1 MLAVLI
7 RPLIRPLVQTTWLH
21 FHEVASRTVTS
32 LDGLYR
38 HRDTSIVWD
47 DVGVTISR
55 PPQATTS
62 HVSWHQVTGVRQ
74 IGKRPGFIQLL
85 VRDHIPPADPEDD
98 PFSISVASD
107 DDATRLVTSIGWRS
121 APQRPRQTG
130 PRLVRRR
137 RRSA

>member
-1 MLAVLI
+1 
-7 RPLIRPLVQTTWLH
+7 
-21 FHEVASRTVTS
+21 VTS

-38 HRDTSIVWD
+38 HRDTSVVWD
-47 DVGVTISR
+47 DVGITISR

-62 HVSWHQVTGVRQ
+62 HVSWNQVTGVRQ

-107 DDATRLVTSIGWRS
+107 DDATRLVTSIGWYRR
-121 APQRPRQTG
+121 PQLPVQRQPRPRF
-130 PRLVRRR
+130 VRRR
-137 RRSA
+137 RRLD